1 MFEGID
7 DKQIEDFHMRC
18 NIQEGTAAMTAYARM
33 QFAKISDMERDSI
46 IKGLLKYCELDTL
59 AMVILWEYW
68 NNVTRN

>member
-1 MFEGID
+1 LFEGID
-7 DKQIEDFHMRC
+7 DKQIEDFLMRC

-59 AMVILWEYW
+59 AMVIL
-68 NNVTRN
+68 